1 MIQTRC
7 GSGAPRAGLL
17 LFASCCISWAAVL
30 QLHTRRDR
38 AQAKLPPRQKA
49 KRIGEKDASAG
60 EAAAAFCS
68 SKRTR
73 YDRGRD
79 ASGGPDRRRSRLRG
93 QELKLAPSSAA
104 AARQERA
111 ERLRRDRAA
120 AQALGSA
127 FPSVQELRF
136 DMQFEGTSANLP
148 TPQSHVL
155 YPPARAFFSF
165 PCPHAGCDGEFDLT
179 AAVNAA
185 VGARSH
191 RTEGVLQCPGTRLA
205 AHASRLPCPLRLLH
219 RITTVYY
226 GEQTSGR

>member
-1 MIQTRC
+1 MIQTRYSS
-7 GSGAPRAGLL
+7 GSPRARLCYPRPV
-17 LFASCCISWAAVL
+17 ASHAAL
-30 QLHTRRDR
+30 IQFHLRRAR
-38 AQAKLPPRQKA
+38 AQAKLPPREKA
-49 KRIGEKDASAG
+49 ERIGEKDASAG
-60 EAAAAFCS
+60 EAAAALCP

-79 ASGGPDRRRSRLRG
+79 ASGGPDRHRSGFRG
-93 QELKLAPSSAA
+93 QKLKLAPSSAA

-120 AQALGSA
+120 AQALASA

-155 YPPARAFFSF
+155 YPPARAFFLF

-185 VGARSH
+185 VVARSH
-191 RTEGVLQCPGTRLA
+191 RAEGVLQCCGTRLGPQT
-205 AHASRLPCPLRLLH
+205 SRLPCPLRLLH
-219 RITTVYY
+219 RITTVYF
-226 GEQTSGR
+226 QDP